1 MLALALTAEL
11 NGVTDLKPTD
21 TADSPYYYTFKVQC
35 TSCRETHA
43 NWVGVSRHRESSAT
57 IRATPSAYEA
67 TSPAR
72 SKNVIEI
79 DTRGLEFTDFKPDGD
94 WEAVGIE
101 SGTKF
106 TGIDLTE
113 GEWFDYDE
121 KAGDEDER
129 KSFTPVNPRPLLQS
143 LINEEV
149 VVRLKWGQTEYKGVL
164 VSIDSYMNIQL
175 HGTEEYIDRKHTGT
189 LGQVLIRCNNV
200 LWISAAK
207 GVEMN
212 GTVGDTKMEG

>member
-11 NGVTDLKPTD
+11 EGVTDLVPSD
-21 TADSPYYYTFKVQC
+21 TAETPYYYTFRVQC

-43 NWVGVSRHRESSAT
+43 NWVGVNRHRESSAT
-57 IRATPSAYEA
+57 IKTAPAKYEQQ
-67 TSPAR
+67 SPAKA
-72 SKNVIEI
+72 KNLIEI
-79 DTRGLEFTDFKPDGD
+79 DCRGLEFTDFKPDGE
-94 WEAVGIE
+94 WEATGVE

-106 TGIDLTE
+106 TGIDLSE

-121 KAGDEDER
+121 KANEE
-129 KSFTPVNPRPLLQS
+129 FTPLNPRPLLQS

-149 VVRLKWGQTEYKGVL
+149 IIRLKWGQTEYKGRLISV
-164 VSIDSYMNIQL
+164 DSYMNIQL
-175 HGTEEYIDRKHTGT
+175 SNTEEYIDRTHTGT

-212 GTVGDTKMEG
+212 GEGPDTKMED

>member
-1 MLALALTAEL
+1 MLALTLSAEL
-11 NGVTDLKPTD
+11 EGVTDLVPSD
-21 TADSPYYYTFKVQC
+21 TAESPYYYTFKVQC
-35 TSCRETHA
+35 TSCREIHA

-57 IRATPSAYEA
+57 IKAAPAKYEQH
-67 TSPAR
+67 SPAKA
-72 SKNVIEI
+72 KNLIEM
-79 DTRGLEFTDFKPDGD
+79 DCRGLEFTDFKPDGE
-94 WEAVGIE
+94 WEATGVE

-106 TGIDLTE
+106 HGIDLSE

-121 KAGDEDER
+121 KAGEE
-129 KSFTPVNPRPLLQS
+129 FTPLNPRPLLQS

-149 VVRLKWGQTEYKGVL
+149 IIRLKWGQTEYKGRLISV
-164 VSIDSYMNIQL
+164 DSYMNIQL
-175 HGTEEYIDRKHTGT
+175 SNTEEYIDRKHTGT

-212 GTVGDTKMEG
+212 GEGPDTKMED